1 METET
6 RKQLIQFFIITFIF
20 SWLFWLPGVLA
31 YFGVID
37 APVGLLK
44 LLELVGAIGP
54 AVVAL
59 ILSRRLAGKEGLR
72 ALLRS
77 AFDVKAGWKFWA
89 GASLMLLCLHGASW
103 LVLTLV
109 SSDLPTSPSGAPP
122 LALIPYAILIFL
134 VGGGLGE
141 EIGWRGYALDRLQTK
156 YSALAASLLL
166 VVFWI
171 VWHLPLFFYG
181 GTNQSLIPFW
191 LWLIPVVALGVMMT
205 WIYNNTGTVFSA
217 ALFHTVGNLAYEIF
231 PVMPTEATP
240 GLTGFVIITV
250 FYVAAAIVIVAVYG
264 AKNLRRDN
272 RQVNEVNNMAL
283 EKDVSLKGAKRN
295 RRKSRRRIVLIAVAV
310 LVIISLGGWWWFSS
324 RGYDYRKLSWT
335 DAFEQLHAEIS
346 RDYPFTEWKDIDWDA
361 LYAETAP
368 RIAEAQAEG
377 DVEAYYIALREYTF
391 SIPDGHLALTGEN
404 FDLNKKAA
412 GGGYGMGIIGLDD
425 GRVITHIL
433 LEDGPA
439 AEAGMEWGAE
449 ILNWDGQLIDE
460 AVDQT
465 DTLWANSSQPTQEGR
480 LLMQYSYLV
489 RDPVGTEIS
498 VTFQNPGEDSPQ
510 TVVLVAEDDQA
521 EGLKRALL
529 PSQYLHDETS
539 DASIQMEI
547 LPGGYGYLRIGS
559 FMPSLSAPLPGKAV
573 DRAIK
578 SFVEQEVPGI
588 IIDVRSNGG
597 GLDVLIPRMTGHFYD
612 EPGFYQYISC
622 YDVESGEFQI
632 IPSKTLTIEP
642 RLPYYG
648 GPVMVLV
655 DNFTMS
661 TAEGPPLVIQ
671 RLPQGYV
678 VGMYGTHGSFAA
690 GDLFSHRYRMPE
702 GIVLSFLPERSL
714 DEDQNI
720 QVDGNAD
727 GIGGVE
733 PDIRVPITDE
743 TVYALFVDG
752 VDVVLETAVAELESM
767 E

>member
-1 METET
+1 
-6 RKQLIQFFIITFIF
+6 
-20 SWLFWLPGVLA
+20 
-31 YFGVID
+31 
-37 APVGLLK
+37 
-44 LLELVGAIGP
+44 
-54 AVVAL
+54 
-59 ILSRRLAGKEGLR
+59 
-72 ALLRS
+72 
-77 AFDVKAGWKFWA
+77 
-89 GASLMLLCLHGASW
+89 
-103 LVLTLV
+103 
-109 SSDLPTSPSGAPP
+109 
-122 LALIPYAILIFL
+122 
-134 VGGGLGE
+134 
-141 EIGWRGYALDRLQTK
+141 
-156 YSALAASLLL
+156 
-166 VVFWI
+166 
-171 VWHLPLFFYG
+171 
-181 GTNQSLIPFW
+181 
-191 LWLIPVVALGVMMT
+191 
-205 WIYNNTGTVFSA
+205 
-217 ALFHTVGNLAYEIF
+217 
-231 PVMPTEATP
+231 
-240 GLTGFVIITV
+240 
-250 FYVAAAIVIVAVYG
+250 
-264 AKNLRRDN
+264 
-272 RQVNEVNNMAL
+272 MAL

-295 RRKSRRRIVLIAVAV
+295 RRKSRRRIALIAVAV

-346 RDYPFTEWKDIDWDA
+346 RDYPFTEWKGIDWDA

-368 RIAEAQAEG
+368 RIAEAQAKD

-465 DTLWANSSQPTQEGR
+465 DILWANSSQPTQEGR

-521 EGLKRALL
+521 EELKRALL
-529 PSQYLHDETS
+529 PSQYLQDETS

-547 LPGGYGYLRIGS
+547 LPSGYGYLRVGS

-597 GLDVLIPRMTGHFYD
+597 GFDVLIPRMTGHFYD

-622 YDVESGEFQI
+622 YDVESGEFQV

-690 GDLFSHRYRMPE
+690 GNLFSHRYRMPE

-733 PDIRVPITDE
+733 PDIRVPITEE

-752 VDVVLETAVAELESM
+752 VDVVLETAVAALESM